1 MASKKLAKL
10 LKSTEKYYKGK
21 KVPKKY
27 QKKYGK
33 TYNKKEAESIAY
45 AIAKRQGWKVN
56 KRKAKNK
63 K

>member
-1 MASKKLAKL
+1 MASKKLQKL
-10 LKSTEKYYKGK
+10 LKSTEEYYKGK
-21 KVPKKY
+21 KVPKPY

-33 TYNKKEAESIAY
+33 TYDKKEARSIAY

-56 KRKAKNK
+56 RRKKVK